1 MSQAALRVTVVG
13 AAGRMGRTVM
23 QVLSEDTSSEL
34 VGALDAPGCPGQG
47 KVIGVLAGVETSS
60 VVLSDDIHATT
71 KRAQVVIDF
80 SSPGSTAKLLDV
92 CLGLKLP
99 AVIGTTGLDTEGK
112 TRLGRLAAVAPVVHA
127 PNFSQGVTVMFY
139 LAELASRLLGESYD
153 AEIVEMHHR
162 HKVDAPSGT
171 ALRLAEGVAKARRLG
186 SKAFTFGRDGQ
197 VGARPSD
204 QIGVLALRGGGV
216 VGDHTLILADPS
228 ERLELVH
235 RAQDRGVFARG
246 AVRAAHWVVTQPAG
260 LYDMFDVLGIERS

>member
-1 MSQAALRVTVVG
+1 MNQAAVRVVVVG
-13 AAGRMGRTVM
+13 AAGRMGQAVM
-23 QVLSEDTSSEL
+23 QVLSEDVNAEL
-34 VGALDAPGCPGQG
+34 VGAVDAPGSQGQG
-47 KVIGVLAGVETSS
+47 KSIGLLAGNAAS
-60 VVLSDDIHATT
+60 VVLSDDLDAAT

-80 SSPGSTAKLLDV
+80 SAPGSSVKLLEV
-92 CLGLKLP
+92 CLELKLP
-99 AVIGTTGLDTEGK
+99 AVIGTTGLDAEA
-112 TRLGRLAAVAPVVHA
+112 RALLGRLAAMAPVVHA

-171 ALRLAEGVAKARRLG
+171 ALRLAEGVAKARGLG
-186 SKAFTFGRDGQ
+186 SKAFAFGRDGQ

-216 VGDHTLILADPS
+216 VGDHTLIFADPS

-246 AVRAAHWVVTQPAG
+246 AVRAAHWVVSQPPG
-260 LYDMFDVLGIERS
+260 LYDMFDVLGIKRS